1 MRRQIVYPGQVPL
14 ETDTLNTNRN
24 VMIALGKL
32 AGALLGTGGLVNGLA
47 VAPTQPASLSVQV
60 GAGEIY
66 QLENV
71 DNTAYSSLPL
81 DTTDTCLKQGI
92 QLQPVNIAIAPP
104 NTAGYSQ
111 CYLIE
116 ATFQENDINNVVL
129 PYYNSSNPN
138 QALNGP
144 PGNPGQQQPT
154 QRDGQVILQAKAGIA
169 AATGTQVAPAVDPGY
184 IALAVVTVAN
194 GQATITAANI
204 SVVTAGVLPA
214 SLLQAL
220 QNNSLCYAKD
230 VGAVNALVVNLQPAP
245 TALVDGMLVETQVA
259 VTNTGATTLNLNG
272 LGAKPILGAAHAALQ
287 GGELPAG
294 GKAEFM
300 WHAGLASWILIEET
314 AGAQQLGAGSYVSTP
329 AQFDSSTKVATTA
342 YVQSALGSFSG
353 QNNYAAPKTLS
364 AADVGKLNI
373 ITSTGTVTLPLA
385 GQMPPGALIVISPAS
400 GNITVQAQGADVVTR
415 LGTGVSGSVTI
426 QSQTVAVFRALASQN
441 GWSLDAG
448 DAALSF
454 SPLFSSGLTTPGYQ
468 KWPSGLI
475 LQWGVASSVSGS
487 ATTVT
492 YPIAFPNAT
501 LNAWVTCFIA
511 GAGAI
516 GVIESGGSTT
526 QLLVGSWASNSTR
539 SGAGT
544 NIRWFALG
552 Y

>member
-14 ETDTLNTNRN
+14 ETDMLNTNRN

-47 VAPTQPASLSVQV
+47 VTPTQPASLSVQV

-66 QLENV
+66 QLQNV
-71 DNTAYSSLPL
+71 DNTAYSSIPL
-81 DTTDTCLKQGI
+81 DITDTCVKQGI

-169 AATGTQVAPAVDPGY
+169 AATGTQVAPSVDPGY
-184 IALAVVTVAN
+184 IALAIVTVAN

-204 SVVTAGVLPA
+204 SAVTTSVLPT

-272 LGAKPILGAAHAALQ
+272 LGAKPVLGAAHAALQ

-300 WHAGLASWILIEET
+300 WHAGLASWILIEGT

-342 YVQSALGSFSG
+342 YVQGALGSFSG
-353 QNNYAAPKTLS
+353 QNNYAAPKTLG
-364 AADVGKLNI
+364 AYDVGKLSI
-373 ITSTGTVTLPLA
+373 ITSTGTVTLPFA
-385 GQMPPGALIVISPAS
+385 AQMPPGSLIVISPAS

-441 GWSLDAG
+441 GWSLDSG

-454 SPLFSSGLTTPGYQ
+454 SPLFSSGLTTSGYQ
-468 KWPSGLI
+468 KLPSGLI
-475 LQWGVASSVSGS
+475 IQWGNITTSGS
-487 ATTVT
+487 GFTAITW
-492 YPIAFPNAT
+492 PIAFPNAFLGFST
-501 LNAWVTCFIA
+501 CASVTNATCIA
-511 GAGAI
+511 GVGNGGTKTGGNIAAVSASNAYIAAPVYWIAI
-516 GVIESGGSTT
+516 G
-526 QLLVGSWASNSTR
+526 
-539 SGAGT
+539 
-544 NIRWFALG
+544 